1 MEDCQMAIPI
11 HGIREEPR
19 NMAKDDLLE
28 LVGTVQEVL
37 PGSMFRVKVDDV
49 DKVLI
54 CYTGGK
60 LKQHKIKIILGD
72 RVKIE
77 VSPYDL
83 TKGRVTYR
91 L

>member
-1 MEDCQMAIPI
+1 MS
-11 HGIREEPR
+11 
-19 NMAKDDLLE
+19 KSDLIE
-28 LVGTVQEVL
+28 LTGEVEEVL
-37 PGSMFRVKVDDV
+37 PGNMFRVKVDN
-49 DKVLI
+49 LPNI
-54 CYTGGK
+54 LTCYTSGK

>member
-1 MEDCQMAIPI
+1 MS
-11 HGIREEPR
+11 
-19 NMAKDDLLE
+19 KSDLIE
-28 LVGTVQEVL
+28 LTGAVEEVL
-37 PGSMFRVKVDDV
+37 PGSMFRVKVDN
-49 DKVLI
+49 LPNI
-54 CYTGGK
+54 LTCYTSGK
-60 LKQHKIKIILGD
+60 LKQHTIKIILGD